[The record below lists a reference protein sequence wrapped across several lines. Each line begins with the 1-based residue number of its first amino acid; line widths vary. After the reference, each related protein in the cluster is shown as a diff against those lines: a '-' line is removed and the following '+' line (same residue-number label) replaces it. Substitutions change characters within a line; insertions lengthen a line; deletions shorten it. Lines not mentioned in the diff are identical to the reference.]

1 MAPFPCGTGQMPPV
15 ARVNVQSPGTRVSLL
30 SSLSG
35 ASSSLSSSTALAT
48 PVRCSPLRANNAAH
62 APASPAV
69 RCSPRLASAS
79 ASPSDDSPSPH
90 KALPNFA
97 ARKSDEDSVASGD
110 NSLDWLKESE
120 RVVAGFAV
128 QAEAEAAIDE
138 AEEAPV
144 NPQVEEWEVLA
155 DMMAAGGDGDE
166 EEAPNPALPPINK
179 ERQQQHIETI
189 HITYQ
194 SVKHRQLKEI
204 AHELKVA
211 SSGSKRVLFDRLR
224 VSTTTTTVE
233 GQDAFEYTRVVDRTA
248 APMAT
253 NVPQWIILTPEEVP
267 PVEGIN
273 MATGAEEGFFA
284 PTNKENSFGGKRAN
298 FLTAENLDRP
308 EFGPK
313 TASKKRTADGEMV
326 LPHPPVRID
335 GHPSLAC
342 RKLLPPLSEAR
353 PKDYFDTQITPT
365 FLEWV
370 VEATNLCAYSSGAG
384 SGHYKDFIPFDLI
397 EIYKLIGVLFANGLA
412 PKPQIDS
419 WFQPVSD
426 EPLFGNDLVSRALA
440 KKNHATKKT
449 ISGTNRWKHFRRYLT
464 FSDYRDN
471 PKEKQKEDTMW
482 KIRALVDHL
491 NKNCKDMWVPG
502 MFLAIDE
509 QTIGF
514 QGMSGMKLRISYKRE
529 GDGFQ
534 CDAVCDKGYTFS
546 FWFRH
551 GPPPKFKPEGKYKNF
566 DLSPTALR
574 VVWLADR
581 LPNRWTRLYMDNLF
595 NSEKLFSALYKAECL
610 AHGVVRTNGRGFP
623 NSIIQREAPT
633 LKLAEATRGTT
644 KAARLSGSAK
654 CPNLLAVSLYDTKP
668 VHILSTASKEVR
680 WIVKQRGV
688 WSAAAQKMA
697 MMKYLRLNV
706 IEEYNMRMN
715 STDIA
720 DQLRGNYRPD
730 LFMRQRK
737 WWWAIFIWAIGVASV
752 NAYRIYCVL
761 WDEENAKKT
770 PGLPKKWSH
779 KEFREQL
786 VYDLIFDGNDVKT
799 VSSSSSGSTSAV
811 KSVTYDLTSNR
822 GIMDYLTDHRVE
834 MITKARLENGYFKYR
849 LNGER
854 HNWLPLSKEQ
864 NARCQ
869 YCYYT
874 LKNDIPKKLQK
885 AFEDDLAQNRVRV
898 HRCLVCH
905 VNLCPRCDP
914 IFHGVDLSKFTPK

>member
-1 MAPFPCGTGQMPPV
+1 V
-15 ARVNVQSPGTRVSLL
+15 LE
-30 SSLSG
+30 
-35 ASSSLSSSTALAT
+35 T
-48 PVRCSPLRANNAAH
+48 PVRCSPCRANTL
-62 APASPAV
+62 ASPAA
-69 RCSPRLASAS
+69 RRSPRLASAS
-79 ASPSDDSPSPH
+79 ASTSDDSPSPH

-97 ARKSDEDSVASGD
+97 ARKSDEDSIASGD
-110 NSLDWLKESE
+110 NSLDWFKESE

-144 NPQVEEWEVLA
+144 NPEVEEWIVLA
-155 DMMAAGGDGDE
+155 DMAAGGDEDE
-166 EEAPNPALPPINK
+166 TLPPVDN
-179 ERQQQHIETI
+179 EQQQQHTTETI
-189 HITYQ
+189 HVTYK
-194 SVKHRQLKEI
+194 SVNHRQLKEI
-204 AHELKVA
+204 AHELKVT

-224 VSTTTTTVE
+224 ASTATTTVE
-233 GQDAFEYTRVVDRTA
+233 GQEDAFDFTHVVDTNRTA
-248 APMAT
+248 AAMAT

-267 PVEGIN
+267 AVEGID
-273 MATGAEEGFFA
+273 MATGAQEGFFA

-313 TASKKRTADGEMV
+313 TARKKRTVDGEMV
-326 LPHPPVRID
+326 PHPPVRID
-335 GHPSLAC
+335 GHPSQAC
-342 RKLLPPLSEAR
+342 EKLLPPLSEAR
-353 PKDYFDTQITPT
+353 PKDYFDTQISPT

-370 VEATNLCAYSSGAG
+370 VKATNLRAYSSGAG
-384 SGHYKDFIPFDLI
+384 SGEYKDFLPFNLV
-397 EIYKLIGVLFANGLA
+397 EMNKLIGVLFANGLA
-412 PKPQIDS
+412 PKPQIES
-419 WFQPVSD
+419 WFKSVSD

-440 KKNHATKKT
+440 MKNHATKKT

-464 FSDYRDN
+464 FADYRDN
-471 PKEKQKEDTMW
+471 PKEKQKEDAMW
-482 KIRALVDHL
+482 KVRALVDHL

-566 DLSPTALR
+566 DLSPTATR

-644 KAARLSGSAK
+644 KAARLSGSSK
-654 CPNLLAVSLYDTKP
+654 CPDLLAVSLYDTKP
-668 VHILSTASKEVR
+668 VHILSTAAKEVR

-688 WSAAAQKMA
+688 WSAAAQKRA
-697 MMKYLRLNV
+697 MMNYLRLNV
-706 IEEYNMRMN
+706 IEDYNMRMN

-786 VYDLIFDGNDVKT
+786 VYDLIFDGYDVKT

-811 KSVTYDLTSNR
+811 KSVTYYDLTSNR
-822 GIMDYLTDHRVE
+822 GIMDYLTEYRVE
-834 MITKARLENGYFKYR
+834 MITKARLGNGYFKYR

-854 HNWLPLSKEQ
+854 HNWLPLSREQ

-869 YCYYT
+869 YCYYI
-874 LKNDIPKKLQK
+874 LKNNIPKESQK
-885 AFEDDLAQNRVRV
+885 SYEDLTQNRVRV